1 MPKELN
7 SWLETTHY
15 IDDTLYIDRYI
26 KSEDRPYSSSDTNE
40 SVPAT
45 VKEDRRLM
53 GERVAA
59 PVKVIGA
66 VEVLVC

>member
-7 SWLETTHY
+7 PWLEPTHY
-15 IDDTLYIDRYI
+15 IHDTLYIDRHI
-26 KSEDRPYSSSDTNE
+26 KSEDRPYSSSATNE
-40 SVPAT
+40 SDPAT
-45 VKEDRRLM
+45 VKDMRLM